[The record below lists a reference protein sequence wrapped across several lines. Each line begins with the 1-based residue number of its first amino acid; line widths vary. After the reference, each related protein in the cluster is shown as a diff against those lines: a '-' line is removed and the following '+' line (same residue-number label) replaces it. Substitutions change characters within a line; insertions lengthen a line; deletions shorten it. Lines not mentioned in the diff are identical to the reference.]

1 MRWPS
6 FWTNRT
12 SLRLYKQIFE
22 KQRIRTGIVGTCLLL
37 SAPCFA
43 DVSGRVT
50 HKDDQALESCE
61 VVLGQATG
69 LTNAEGRFELPVP
82 RSAATADF
90 DSLQINCQGFAPRFV
105 GLDSYDQVLSD
116 INLKR
121 PNFILIVSDDQGWV
135 QTSTQMD
142 PEDPDTKSDY
152 LRTPN
157 IDSLL
162 AEGMR
167 FVRGYSPGTYCLPTR
182 RAIQTSQSTLRHVFN
197 GRPVNDWTSAY
208 KNLVTI
214 PRVLKS
220 VDPDYTTAH
229 LGKWDLRFDDPLPE
243 SLGYDVSDGATGNGE
258 GNVGSHRNEKGG
270 LDKFKVNPA
279 ADPKMIFDLTR
290 RASDFMEEQ
299 VQADRPFFLQLSHYA
314 IHLSVFFKP
323 TTYEEVLT
331 WEKGENHYI
340 PSFAAMLKD
349 LDDGIGLLSQKLKD
363 LDIQDNTYIIFMGD
377 NGGRATQNL
386 VDGKATERL
395 NYPLSAGK
403 HSVYEGG
410 IRVPF
415 GIVGPGIET
424 NSVTNTAISGVD
436 ILPTI
441 ADIVDSKLELTDI
454 DGGSVKD
461 LLYQESDTV
470 LRPQPFLVFHDKSGR
485 SKTEPESESENG
497 DSESAL
503 IQGDFK
509 LIKTWKNGA
518 QRTAELYNITKDKGE
533 QDNLTD
539 SMPEKTAALGKL
551 LDDYIAEV
559 GGDVT
564 IQTD

>member
-1 MRWPS
+1 MERIL
-6 FWTNRT
+6 RG
-12 SLRLYKQIFE
+12 SLFLI
-22 KQRIRTGIVGTCLLL
+22 LLL
-37 SAPCFA
+37 SWPGFA

-50 HKDDQALESCE
+50 HKNNQALESCE
-61 VVLGQATG
+61 LVLGQATG
-69 LTNAEGRFELPVP
+69 LTSADGRFELPAPKSV
-82 RSAATADF
+82 ATAAF
-90 DSLQINCQGFAPRFV
+90 DTLQINCQGFAPRFV
-105 GLDSYDQVLSD
+105 EIESYDQALGD

-142 PEDPDTKSDY
+142 PDDPETKSDY
-152 LRTPN
+152 FRTPN

-162 AEGMR
+162 ASGMI

-197 GRPVNDWTSAY
+197 GRPVDEWTTAY

-220 VDPDYTTAH
+220 VDADYTTAH

-258 GNVGSHRNEKGG
+258 GNTGSKKREGRM
-270 LDKFKVNPA
+270 DKSALNPA
-279 ADPKMIFDLTR
+279 TDPKLIFDLTE
-290 RASDFMEEQ
+290 RAAAFMDEQ
-299 VQADRPFFLQLSHYA
+299 VRADRPFFIQLSHYA
-314 IHLSVFFKP
+314 LHLAVFFKP
-323 TTYEEVLT
+323 ASYEEVLT
-331 WEKGENHYI
+331 WEKGENHFI

-349 LDDGIGLLSQKLKD
+349 LDDGIGLLQQHIKELGID
-363 LDIQDNTYIIFMGD
+363 DNTYVIFMGD
-377 NGGRATQNL
+377 NGGRETQRL
-386 VDGKATERL
+386 TDGAARERL

-415 GIVGPGIET
+415 AIVGPGIES
-424 NSVTNTAISGVD
+424 NSFAGTAVSGVD

-461 LLYQESDTV
+461 LLYGKSDAV
-470 LRPQPFLVFHDKSGR
+470 LRPKPFLVFHDKSGK
-485 SKTEPESESENG
+485 SKTKTAAQTETETKIENG

-503 IQGDFK
+503 MQGDFK
-509 LIKTWKNGA
+509 LIKTWRNGV
-518 QRTAELYNITKDKGE
+518 QDSVELYNITEDKGE
-533 QDNLTD
+533 ENDLTG
-539 SMPEKTAALGKL
+539 SMPEETAALGKL